1 MVKVMKKKEIAWKPA
16 KRPALVSVSN
26 ERVKEI
32 PKKKGRT
39 LPWGQHAPLS
49 GCCISTSLKG
59 EPCLQALPVDAQ
71 GDLCDMI
78 PYCATC
84 RKNGDPSLLVAD
96 HPKFGKILVAERD
109 LPKGYRMAWWGDRT
123 TKKALPEA
131 HWEWAL
137 DTHAGMIDARPHQGG
152 SLMQFSACPGPTELT
167 TVWMGPNSDQLLQK
181 KEKLASMLFSTRM
194 DVPKRH
200 QLCMMYN
207 ESVSTTDE
215 FFKERGLTRC
225 DVGTPKY
232 PTLKKIGY

>member
-1 MVKVMKKKEIAWKPA
+1 MVKHVKQ
-16 KRPALVSVSN
+16 ALSAGSAQ
-26 ERVKEI
+26 RRAQEI
-32 PKKKGRT
+32 PTKKLGKGKT
-39 LPWGQHAPLS
+39 LAWGQHTPSS
-49 GCCISTSLKG
+49 GRCISTSLKG
-59 EPCLQALPVDAQ
+59 KPCLSPLPLDKHGNSDFV
-71 GDLCDMI
+71 
-78 PYCATC
+78 PYCAEC
-84 RKNGDPSLLVAD
+84 RKNGDPSLLVTS
-96 HPKFGKILVAERD
+96 HPKFGKILVARRD

-123 TKKALPEA
+123 TTKALPEA

-215 FFKERGLTRC
+215 FF
-225 DVGTPKY
+225 
-232 PTLKKIGY
+232 